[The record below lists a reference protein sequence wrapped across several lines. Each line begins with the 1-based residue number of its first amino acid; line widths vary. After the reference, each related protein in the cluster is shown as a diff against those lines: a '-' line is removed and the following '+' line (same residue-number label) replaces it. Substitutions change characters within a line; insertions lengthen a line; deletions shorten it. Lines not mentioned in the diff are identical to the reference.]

1 MRAGFIVLV
10 AATSVLA
17 LAACGFTG
25 NLRFNPGYAE
35 LGSPGVADT
44 DRSFRISLGPLPI
57 KLARL
62 FVADDPEIS
71 GILKDVKGVRVY
83 TYEVDGDA
91 ERVNA
96 RMEESRGRLVSRGWQ
111 PVVAVR
117 DDGGLVTALVRMDD
131 DAADERIRGLVVMV
145 QDEEEV
151 VLVNVIGKLAPET
164 FAFAMAELEIE
175 LPTVAL
181 GERTDCAKQHGDEP
195 PWERATGATAA
206 IVSLDGIPGLGARA
220 GACQPKTAAS
230 WQ

>member
-1 MRAGFIVLV
+1 MRAGFIVLA
-10 AATSVLA
+10 AATSA
-17 LAACGFTG
+17 LTACGFTG

-44 DRSFRISLGPLPI
+44 DRSFGISLGPLPI

-62 FVADDPEIS
+62 FVAGDPEIS

-83 TYEVDGDA
+83 TYEIDGDA
-91 ERVNA
+91 ERVIA
-96 RMEESRGRLVSRGWQ
+96 RMVEARGRLVARGWQ

-131 DAADERIRGLVVMV
+131 DADDQRIRGLVVMV
-145 QDEEEV
+145 RDEEEV

-164 FAFAMAELEIE
+164 FAFAMAELDIE

-181 GERTDCAKQHGDEP
+181 GEPTDCMKQHGDEP
-195 PWERATGATAA
+195 RWERATGATAA
-206 IVSLDGIPGLGARA
+206 IASLDEIPGLGAHA
-220 GACQPKTAAS
+220 GACQPKTVWNS
-230 WQ
+230 Q